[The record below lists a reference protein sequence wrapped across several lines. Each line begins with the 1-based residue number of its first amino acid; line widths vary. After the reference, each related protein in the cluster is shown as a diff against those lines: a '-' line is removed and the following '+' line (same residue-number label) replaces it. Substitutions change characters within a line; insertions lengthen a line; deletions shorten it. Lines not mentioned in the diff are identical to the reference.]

1 MRLRR
6 FRKLRRNRNY
16 ATMVLVAFV
25 GILSVMGIGY
35 SYLQQRLSMD
45 ISLSKKNNEEFVED
59 YFAHIIASKNVN
71 WNTEGL
77 ALDDRNNIRYR
88 GADSDVKNYVLFND
102 ETWRIIGIFDGGY
115 VKLVRNESIGKIM
128 WSTGGENNWN
138 NATLKT
144 YLNGNYY
151 NGFTVDAKN
160 QVSNHTFYLGGF
172 SGIVDSAA
180 AYDAERGSAVY
191 PGNPTSVIQRV
202 GLLYPSDYG
211 FAARE
216 NCYSNLN
223 QLPNDNN
230 CNKNGNWLFKNEEI
244 WFQSPGIDNAYGGIS
259 TRPPGYVT
267 TSYYYTDNDLEIY
280 PVVYLKMNVVCNGGT
295 GTSTDPYTLSTTL
308 GPLTTDPI
316 NNPMNPHP
324 TSTATTTGTGT
335 GTGGTTAPTTGTG
348 TPTTGTPT
356 TGTPTTTG
364 PTTGTP
370 PGTTTPTGTVTP
382 TTTTPIMT
390 TSNSPVTTPNY

>member
-35 SYLQQRLSMD
+35 SYLQQRLTMD
-45 ISLSKKNNEEFVED
+45 ISLSKKNNITRD
-59 YFAHIIASKNVN
+59 YLAYIIASKNVN
-71 WNTEGL
+71 GNAEGL
-77 ALDDRNNIRYR
+77 YTDEHGDIRYR
-88 GADSDVKNYVLFND
+88 GSDSQVKNYVTFND
-102 ETWRIIGIFDGGY
+102 EMWRIVGIFDGGY
-115 VKLVRNESIGKIM
+115 IKLYKEDSIG
-128 WSTGGENNWN
+128 SYNWN
-138 NATLKT
+138 DNRNNSWSSSSLYT
-144 YLNGNYY
+144 YLNNTYY
-151 NGFTVDAKN
+151 N
-160 QVSNHTFYLGGF
+160 TFSEQAQEQISSHMYYLSPVANASRSYSDMYDDERY
-172 SGIVDSAA
+172 SG
-180 AYDAERGSAVY
+180 
-191 PGNPTSVIQRV
+191 TSRSIIQSI

-211 FAARE
+211 
-216 NCYSNLN
+216 YSSNISCSRDL
-223 QLPNDNN
+223 DEFSSSSD
-230 CNKNGNWLFKNEEI
+230 CNENGNWLFSSDGM
-244 WFQSPGIDNAYGGIS
+244 WFQTSIS
-259 TRPPGYVT
+259 INNYQAFASSTTGDLTRLATNIENSVH
-267 TSYYYTDNDLEIY
+267 
-280 PVVYLKMNVVCNGGT
+280 PVVYLQLNVVWNGGT
-295 GTSTDPYTLSTTL
+295 GTETDPYKIYDTL

-316 NNPMNPHP
+316 NNPMNPQ
-324 TSTATTTGTGT
+324 TTATTTGTGT
-335 GTGGTTAPTTGTG
+335 GTGGTTAPTTGTGTG

>member
-59 YFAHIIASKNVN
+59 YFAYIIASKNVN
-71 WNTEGL
+71 GNAEGL
-77 ALDDRNNIRYR
+77 YTDEHGDIRYR
-88 GADSDVKNYVLFND
+88 GSDSEVKNYVLFNN
-102 ETWRIIGIFDGGY
+102 EIYRVIGIFDGGY
-115 VKLVRNESIGKIM
+115 VKLYKEDSIGNM
-128 WSTGGENNWN
+128 AWNSSGENNW
-138 NATLKT
+138 TQSSLYQ
-144 YLNGNYY
+144 YLNINFYQNLGS
-151 NGFTVDAKN
+151 
-160 QVSNHTFYLGGF
+160 SNRNLITRNRYYLGQTELAPNTA
-172 SGIVDSAA
+172 SGWYS
-180 AYDAERGSAVY
+180 AERSSNVHSGYSTYTMAY
-191 PGNPTSVIQRV
+191 V

-211 FAARE
+211 YAGAPE
-216 NCYSNLN
+216 CN
-223 QLPNDNN
+223 QETSFSD
-230 CNKNGNWLFKNEEI
+230 CNVNYNWLYNSSYF
-244 WFQSPGIDNAYGGIS
+244 WFLNSSLNNTSEVYMFRI
-259 TRPPGYVT
+259 PGYIGAT
-267 TSYYYTDNDLEIY
+267 TASDSTVEVY
-280 PVVYLKMNVVCNGGT
+280 PVFYLKYNVVCNGGT

-335 GTGGTTAPTTGTG
+335 GTGGTTGPTTGTG

-356 TGTPTTTG
+356 TGTPTTTR

-370 PGTTTPTGTVTP
+370 QVTTTPPGTVTP

>member
-211 FAARE
+211 FAASNSNWRTRLSSYNSTAVRNNNWMWMGLYE
-216 NCYSNLN
+216 WTISSISDDASDRTDYAFRVTYSGSVNNL
-223 QLPNDNN
+223 DTD
-230 CNKNGNWLFKNEEI
+230 GYT
-244 WFQSPGIDNAYGGIS
+244 AV
-259 TRPPGYVT
+259 RPSFFLESSVIYV
-267 TSYYYTDNDLEIY
+267 S
-280 PVVYLKMNVVCNGGT
+280 GT
-295 GTSTDPYTLSTTL
+295 GTQSDPFR
-308 GPLTTDPI
+308 I
-316 NNPMNPHP
+316 
-324 TSTATTTGTGT
+324 A
-335 GTGGTTAPTTGTG
+335 
-348 TPTTGTPT
+348 
-356 TGTPTTTG
+356 
-364 PTTGTP
+364 
-370 PGTTTPTGTVTP
+370 
-382 TTTTPIMT
+382 
-390 TSNSPVTTPNY
+390 